1 MSTYPTFTQET
12 IMSQRAQQNSDP
24 KHAPMS
30 QHKRQET
37 PITGASPDDPIGVDS
52 DQTGKPARPMK

>member
-1 MSTYPTFTQET
+1 
-12 IMSQRAQQNSDP
+12 MSQRAQQNSDP